1 VANAFETKPYKIAYF
16 STHGKFENNP
26 KDSFLLTYDGEL
38 DMDDLKGFVSIHQ
51 FRTPVELLTFG
62 ACETA
67 AGNELAALGLAGVAV
82 KTGAKSA
89 VGTLWKVPE
98 KSTAQLMA
106 RFFCELC
113 DDPTLSK
120 AKALQNAQEWLLDE
134 YRAYP
139 FHWAPF
145 LLIGNWF

>member
-1 VANAFETKPYKIAYF
+1 MQSLP
-16 STHGKFENNP
+16 
-26 KDSFLLTYDGEL
+26 DSFDKVFGLLKLGYLAIERD
-38 DMDDLKGFVSIHQ
+38 Q
-51 FRTPVELLTFG
+51 LLTFG

-106 RFFCELC
+106 TFFRELC
-113 DDPTLSK
+113 DNPTLSK
-120 AKALQNAQEWLLDE
+120 AKALQTAQEWLLVE